1 MMDLR
6 VILDIQE
13 RMAKTVFQGTQDHRV
28 LRVRTGRT
36 DSLDT
41 QGYLDHKVLLELLDL
56 EDGLATRVLRDPQ
69 DQ

>member
-6 VILDIQE
+6 VIQDIQE
-13 RMAKTVFQGTQDHRV
+13 KTARTVFQGTLDHRV

-36 DSLDT
+36 GSQDNKD
-41 QGYLDHKVLLELLDL
+41 YLDHKVLLERLVL
-56 EDGLATRVLRDPQ
+56 EDGLVTRVHRDPQ